1 MENIEKMAWVQYIVS
16 KLPEPYRQV
25 TDQVMRQDAGLYGV
39 RRRFL
44 HQKDTATAV
53 EARSG
58 LQLD

>member
-1 MENIEKMAWVQYIVS
+1 MAWVQYMVS
-16 KLPEPYRQV
+16 KLPEPNRQV
-25 TDQVMRQDAGLYGV
+25 TDQVMRQDSGLYGV